1 MIYLLFVIALLLGAF
16 FSVRYFSIKHAL
28 REVDRDLQEIQKD
41 IRQNRILHLP
51 LPDRN
56 MEGFMKSINGVLS
69 EISRE
74 RQRYMENERQFQK
87 QIENISHDLRT
98 PLTVILGY
106 LKYIRKQPNSEGMT
120 EEQKDTLEII
130 ERKAKSMERLVAQF
144 YMYSRLNAQEY
155 KLAIQEIDACRILRE
170 TLMDHYQLLEQ
181 VPLKVC
187 ADLPE
192 HPVLVLGETDSLER
206 IFLNLFQNAVRYAE
220 SFLNIFITSEKD
232 KAIISFENDTE
243 KITEEDVPHLFERFY
258 MQDDSRHQGGTGLG
272 LTVAK
277 SLAEA
282 MDGTLEARMVSNE
295 HSGESK
301 KVIRFVLT
309 LKI

>member
-1 MIYLLFVIALLLGAF
+1 MIYLLFVIALLFGIYFAL
-16 FSVRYFSIKHAL
+16 RYLSIKHAI

-41 IRQNRILHLP
+41 ISQNMILHLP
-51 LPDRN
+51 LPDQD
-56 MEGFMKSINGVLS
+56 MEGLMKSMNGVLS

-74 RQRYMENERQFQK
+74 RRRYRENEKEFQK

-106 LKYIRKQPNSEGMT
+106 LKYMKKSSRAGDMT
-120 EEQKDTLEII
+120 EEQREILETI
-130 ERKAKSMERLVAQF
+130 ERKAMTMEKLVSQF

-155 KLAIQEIDACRILRE
+155 KMDIQEIDACRILRE

-181 VPLKVC
+181 ATLKVY

-192 HPVLVLGETDSLER
+192 YPVMVLGEECSLER

-243 KITEEDVPHLFERFY
+243 KITEEDIPHLFERFY
-258 MQDDSRHQGGTGLG
+258 MKDDSRHQGGTGLG

-277 SLAEA
+277 SLAWA
-282 MDGTLEARMVSNE
+282 MDGTLEAQVVKNE
-295 HSGESK
+295 QIGEGR

-309 LKI
+309 LKK